1 MASQK
6 LLITDSYLHHN
17 AGDGVDLDSFSK
29 NVMVRRNRLEN
40 NQRCGVF
47 LEEGASDNI
56 VIDNHSFNNT
66 YGISFFTDLD
76 GQDPGMYPTR
86 DNWVVGNTFLRN
98 RNGVSLGGMRGNGA
112 TDNFLAENNITGN
125 GNGWWC
131 NNALVGNRVMTS
143 DTEDNNYLEGS
154 KYCAA
159 AQHADN
165 VSFFA
170 EPPPL

>member
-56 VIDNHSFNNT
+56 VR
-66 YGISFFTDLD
+66 
-76 GQDPGMYPTR
+76 PPPAR
-86 DNWVVGNTFLRN
+86 RRN
-98 RNGVSLGGMRGNGA
+98 R
-112 TDNFLAENNITGN
+112 
-125 GNGWWC
+125 
-131 NNALVGNRVMTS
+131 
-143 DTEDNNYLEGS
+143 
-154 KYCAA
+154 
-159 AQHADN
+159 H
-165 VSFFA
+165 
-170 EPPPL
+170 